1 MSMAEMLIESM
12 MHGGYGMYDEYDE
25 IYGGYGG
32 YSDYMDSDEDHS
44 GINDGYDS
52 NEEKEMFKT
61 IEDHIFKGYV
71 QCKVGI
77 RAQIRINKT
86 ISRTNE

>member
-1 MSMAEMLIESM
+1 MAEMLIESM

-52 NEEKEMFKT
+52 NEEREMFKT

-77 RAQIRINKT
+77 RV
-86 ISRTNE
+86 